1 MLVYGDSVRRTTA
14 AAVAADIAR
23 ATVRAWREPAG
34 LDRHAALVGA
44 LIEAGALA
52 QGLADRAFH
61 AAGGHDADEGGDD
74 AATSAAMALATAL
87 AERCARSWDS
97 RFAECGEAPWV
108 ELTACLATA
117 PELPIRLRQPEGY
130 AFYAVYPEAYLAA
143 ARRVAPL
150 STTWRSIGLRS
161 IGTSLSAMVAVGLGA
176 PIPRTLRPV
185 GHPFARELA
194 ARPPAPPL
202 PPDGRFAIV
211 DEGPGL
217 SGSSMAA
224 AARWLMESGVAAGCI
239 HLFPAHGQ
247 GPGAQSSDTV
257 RELWQRLPVHQ
268 LGFDEL
274 ILDAPEPAHRLA
286 GWVAALVGPLKA
298 PLHEL
303 TGGAWRDGEDWGA
316 AGWPPAHPWAE
327 ARKFLAETSSGR
339 WLVKFAGLGRI
350 GFDKLDRARALAQ
363 AGFCPAPAGLCHGF
377 LVERWRDD
385 AVPLPVGR
393 QGLPVPALVA
403 GIAAYLAFRA
413 KAFPAHRS
421 SGAPLNELHRMG
433 RANSIEALGPDV
445 APRWDA
451 WLAALDALDRQ
462 ASPIEI
468 DGRLHAWEWRLAGDR
483 LIKTDALDHHAAHD
497 LIGCQDVLWDVAGAE
512 VEFDFDAAQSRALRL
527 ALVDRGVRLGGP
539 ALAALLRA
547 CYLAF
552 QLGSYT
558 MAAAAADRAASP
570 AANAEALDAAVS
582 RYRAGLERLLGSSEF
597 DAPVVDG

>member
-14 AAVAADIAR
+14 AAAAADIAQ
-23 ATVRAWREPAG
+23 ATLQAWREPAG

-52 QGLADRAFH
+52 QGLADRSFH
-61 AAGGHDADEGGDD
+61 AAGGHDADEGGDCD
-74 AATSAAMALATAL
+74 ATSAAMALATAL
-87 AERCARSWDS
+87 AERCAMSWDS
-97 RFAECGEAPWV
+97 RFAECGEAPQL

-117 PELPIRLRQPEGY
+117 PELPIRMRQPEGY

-143 ARRVAPL
+143 ARRVARL
-150 STTWRSIGLRS
+150 STAWRSIGLRS
-161 IGTSLSAMVAVGLGA
+161 IGTSLSAMVAVGLDA
-176 PIPRTLRPV
+176 PGPRTLRPV

-202 PPDGRFAIV
+202 PPGCRFAIV

-224 AARWLMESGVAAGCI
+224 AARWLMDAGVPADSV
-239 HLFPAHGQ
+239 HLFPAHGH
-247 GPGAQSSDTV
+247 GPGTQSSDPV

-268 LGFDEL
+268 VGFDSL
-274 ILDAPEPAHRLA
+274 ILQAPEPAHRLA
-286 GWVAALVGPLKA
+286 EWVAALVGPLKA
-298 PLHEL
+298 PLREVS
-303 TGGAWRDGEDWGA
+303 GGGWRDGEDWGA

-350 GFDKLDRARALAQ
+350 GFGKLDRARALAE
-363 AGFCPAPAGLCHGF
+363 AGFCPGPAGLCHGF

-385 AVPLPVGR
+385 AVPLPARLQAMPRAV
-393 QGLPVPALVA
+393 LVA
-403 GIAAYLAFRA
+403 GIGAYLAFRA
-413 KAFPAHRS
+413 RAFPAQRS
-421 SGAPLNELHRMG
+421 SGASLPELHRMG
-433 RANSIEALGPDV
+433 RANSIEALGPDT

-451 WLAALDALDRQ
+451 WLDALDALDRETR
-462 ASPIEI
+462 PIEV
-468 DGRLHAWEWRLAGDR
+468 DGRLHAWEWRVAGDR

-512 VEFDFDAAQSRALRL
+512 VEFDLDAAQSQALRL
-527 ALVDRGVRLGGP
+527 ELVQRGVRLGSA
-539 ALAALLRA
+539 ALATLLRA

-558 MAAAAADRAASP
+558 MAAAAADRTAAS
-570 AANAEALDAAVS
+570 ATNAEALDAAVA
-582 RYRAGLERLLGSSEF
+582 RYRAGLERLLGSREF
-597 DAPVVDG
+597 DAPVAAG